1 MGCESASTP
10 PDASTAAMADTL
22 AHVAEAARTHPL
34 DYFHLNHVRAE
45 STRAAMDGS
54 VSKASPQQRMT
65 YANELLYAGETRSAL
80 QVLTALHRELGNPP
94 VEPTTKP
101 LYDLLALAYLR
112 LGEQTNCRE
121 TPSAQACILPIT
133 GAGVHQD
140 QTGSRNAV
148 SLYQRIRDVHWADW
162 SALWLLNIG
171 YMTLGAYP
179 EDVPAQYRIDGL
191 EPEAGAAIQP
201 FRNVAMD
208 LGVDHNAIAGG
219 ANVEDF
225 NNDGFLDVFATS
237 YGLTDQAKLYLSDG
251 EGGFVDR
258 TEAAGLTGMVS
269 GLNTTHADYNND
281 GFEDVLI
288 LRGAWLGD
296 AGQHPNSLLR
306 NNGDG
311 TFTDVTIEA
320 GLGARHPT
328 QVGAWSDVNRDGWID
343 VFVGNESS
351 VAMNFLTG
359 DRASGATPDHP
370 SALYLNNGDGTF
382 TNAAGALGLDLN
394 AYVKGA
400 DWGDVNG
407 DGWPDLYVS
416 VLGADNRLF
425 IHPGEALSEG
435 ASFTERAA
443 AAGVAAPRFSF
454 PTWFWDYNQDG
465 RDDLFVS
472 GYDMRYLQRVAE
484 AVAAEYVGRTLSPPV
499 EPPRLYRN
507 NGNGTFTD
515 VTAETGVDKIMFG
528 MGANYGDL
536 DNDGYPDF
544 YVGTGAPD
552 LRSVVPNRVFH
563 NQGGRGFQEVTFASG
578 LGHIQKGHG
587 VGFGDFDRDGDQDIY
602 TVIGGAVEGD
612 HFRNALFEN
621 PGHGGN
627 WVTIDL
633 VGTASNRS
641 AIGARLRLTVT
652 KADGSTRTLHRTVD
666 TGGSFGASSLQQEIG
681 LGGATRIDT
690 LAISWPHAAQDTQT
704 FRDLA
709 VNQHVRIVEGDTS
722 VTVLDRPS
730 VPLRTSSGR
739 MASRR

>member
-1 MGCESASTP
+1 
-10 PDASTAAMADTL
+10 
-22 AHVAEAARTHPL
+22 
-34 DYFHLNHVRAE
+34 
-45 STRAAMDGS
+45 
-54 VSKASPQQRMT
+54 
-65 YANELLYAGETRSAL
+65 
-80 QVLTALHRELGNPP
+80 
-94 VEPTTKP
+94 
-101 LYDLLALAYLR
+101 
-112 LGEQTNCRE
+112 
-121 TPSAQACILPIT
+121 
-133 GAGVHQD
+133 
-140 QTGSRNAV
+140 
-148 SLYQRIRDVHWADW
+148 
-162 SALWLLNIG
+162 
-171 YMTLGAYP
+171 
-179 EDVPAQYRIDGL
+179 
-191 EPEAGAAIQP
+191 
-201 FRNVAMD
+201 
-208 LGVDHNAIAGG
+208 
-219 ANVEDF
+219 
-225 NNDGFLDVFATS
+225 
-237 YGLTDQAKLYLSDG
+237 
-251 EGGFVDR
+251 
-258 TEAAGLTGMVS
+258 
-269 GLNTTHADYNND
+269 
-281 GFEDVLI
+281 
-288 LRGAWLGD
+288 
-296 AGQHPNSLLR
+296 
-306 NNGDG
+306 
-311 TFTDVTIEA
+311 
-320 GLGARHPT
+320 
-328 QVGAWSDVNRDGWID
+328 VGAWSDVNRDGWID

-563 NQGGRGFQEVTFASG
+563 NQSGRGFQEVTFASG